1 MDAVRL
7 GEGHWKLDE
16 VVGRAEAGETVEI
29 MRGGRVVAKLVPAG
43 NGAVTPPEKP
53 MTHEEWRAFLDELDR
68 FRATLP
74 YDPSNSV
81 EEMRREAR
89 Y

>member
-7 GEGHWKLDE
+7 DAGRWELDE

-29 MRGGRVVAKLVPAG
+29 MRGDKVVAKLVPAE
-43 NGAVTPPEKP
+43 PETMHAP
-53 MTHEEWRAFLDELDR
+53 ERSATSEEWRTLLDELR
-68 FRATLP
+68 RGRESMP

>member
-7 GEGHWKLDE
+7 DGSRWELE
-16 VVGRAEAGETVEI
+16 EAVGRAEAGETVEI
-29 MRGGRVVAKLVPAG
+29 MRGGKVVAKLVPAEPETVHG
-43 NGAVTPPEKP
+43 PERSITPK
-53 MTHEEWRAFLDELDR
+53 EWRALLDDLRRGRESM
-68 FRATLP
+68 P